1 MTNDVL
7 VGEEGWLFL
16 SGGSNS
22 VMDVYSGK
30 RNELSWCADW
40 AALLNT
46 RKKSMS
52 EKGIEYFHVAAP
64 EKLGVYSRYA
74 DLTEVPEFDIGN
86 SPANQLSELISSE
99 VGGFYINPFKYL
111 HQQSM
116 SMDVY
121 HKTDTHWNFLGAYST
136 YQLLMSHL
144 GLECNTDI
152 LSIERK
158 VGPCLMDLGSKVE
171 GAVKENVFFFSS
183 SENVKRSFANAL
195 VEYKE
200 KNAAENQAGLHI
212 GSSVVFNNNNALHNK
227 KVLIFGD
234 SFSEYRPQLLTGIL
248 AETFSEVIFVWSLN
262 IDSSVVDDFSPDIV
276 VTEAAERFMPFTV
289 PDDRF
294 KLDEYVAKTLQEID
308 VRYND
313 EGLLK

>member
-1 MTNDVL
+1 MTSDVL
-7 VGEEGWLFL
+7 VGKDGWLFL

-22 VMDVYSGK
+22 VVDVYSGK

-40 AALLNT
+40 AELLSA
-46 RKKSMS
+46 RKKSMN
-52 EKGIEYFHVAAP
+52 EKGIEYFHIAAP

-74 DLTEVPEFDIGN
+74 DLSKIPEFDIKN
-86 SPANQLSELISSE
+86 SPANQLSELITSE
-99 VGGFYINPFKYL
+99 IGGFYINPFKYL

-116 SMDVY
+116 SMNVY

-152 LSIERK
+152 LSIDRK
-158 VGPCLMDLGSKVE
+158 AGPCLMDLGSKIE
-171 GAVKENVFFFSS
+171 GGIKENVFFFSS
-183 SENVKRSFANAL
+183 SENVTRSFANAL

-200 KNAAENQAGLHI
+200 NNAAENQAGLHI
-212 GSSVVFNNNNALHNK
+212 GSSVIFKNNTALHNK

-248 AETFSEVIFVWSLN
+248 AETFSEVMFVWSLN
-262 IDSSVVDDFSPDIV
+262 VDYSVVEAFAPDIV
-276 VTEAAERFMPFTV
+276 ITEAAERFMPFTTPNDEFDLQSFV
-289 PDDRF
+289 KL
-294 KLDEYVAKTLQEID
+294 KLDISLEA
-308 VRYND
+308 
-313 EGLLK
+313 